1 MFPAGKGIR
10 MSQNSHPA
18 LEIRDLSVE
27 FRASGNRALFKK
39 PATFKAL
46 NGVSLDIQQG
56 EVVGLI
62 GESGSG
68 KTTLG
73 KAIVGL
79 TETSTGS
86 IHVKGQHTDP
96 ARASGRRALA
106 QLVQMVFQ
114 DPYSSL
120 HPRKTIGTT
129 LSEPFLIQGTVSRDK
144 LQSRVQS
151 LLQRVGLSPDH
162 AARYPQHFSGGQRQ
176 RIAIARAIANDPPV
190 IIADEPVSALDVS
203 VQAQILNLLDD
214 LRTEQNMA
222 MLFISHD
229 LSVVRHLCQRV
240 AVMYLG
246 RIVEIGAAK
255 EMTAG
260 PAHPYTT
267 ALLSAAPRVKARNRA
282 QAAPIVLSGD
292 VPSHAAIPSGCP
304 FHTRCW
310 LYEQKGCPARC
321 RTETP
326 RLETLPSGR
335 QSACFFPKEAAAPAR
350 PPAAACS

>member
-1 MFPAGKGIR
+1 MRPTP
-10 MSQNSHPA
+10 SPA
-18 LEIRDLSVE
+18 LEINNLAVE
-27 FRASGNRALFKK
+27 FRASGSRALFEK

-46 NGVSLDIQQG
+46 SDVTLEIRQG
-56 EVVGLI
+56 EVLGLI

-79 TETSTGS
+79 TGTSAGG
-86 IHVKGQHTDP
+86 IQVNGQHIDP
-96 ARASGRRALA
+96 SCSPERLTLARR
-106 QLVQMVFQ
+106 VQMVFQ
-114 DPYSSL
+114 DPYASL
-120 HPRKTIGTT
+120 HPRKTIGRI
-129 LSEPFLIQGTVSRDK
+129 LSEPFRIQQTASGPE
-144 LQSRVQS
+144 LQSRVRA
-151 LLQRVGLSPDH
+151 LLRRVGLSPDH
-162 AARYPQHFSGGQRQ
+162 AARYPQQFSGGQRQ

-214 LRTEQNMA
+214 LRAEQNMA

-229 LSVVRHLCQRV
+229 LSVVRHLCQRI

-246 RIVEIGAAK
+246 RIVEIGPSK
-255 EMTAG
+255 QMTAA

-292 VPSHAAIPSGCP
+292 VPSHAAIPAGCP

-321 RTETP
+321 RTEVP
-326 RLETLPSGR
+326 QLETRAGGR
-335 QSACFFPKEAAAPAR
+335 QSACFFPDEAARPAP
-350 PPAAACS
+350 PPAAAGR

>member
-1 MFPAGKGIR
+1 
-10 MSQNSHPA
+10 MSQSSHPA

-27 FRASGNRALFKK
+27 FRASANRGLFEK

-46 NGVSLDIQQG
+46 SGISLDIRQG
-56 EVVGLI
+56 EVMGLI

-86 IHVKGQHTDP
+86 ICIKGQHVDP
-96 ARASGRRALA
+96 ARAVGRRALA
-106 QLVQMVFQ
+106 RLVQMVFQ
-114 DPYSSL
+114 DPYASL
-120 HPRKTIGTT
+120 HPRKTIGQT
-129 LSEPFLIQGTVSRDK
+129 LSEPFTIQGTASRAD
-144 LQSRVQS
+144 LRSRVRS
-151 LLQRVGLSPDH
+151 LLQRVGLSPEH

-176 RIAIARAIANDPPV
+176 RIAIARSIANEPPV

-214 LRTEQNMA
+214 LRAEQNMA

-229 LSVVRHLCQRV
+229 LSVVRHLCQRI

-246 RIVEIGAAK
+246 RIVEIGPAK
-255 EMTAG
+255 EMAPA

-267 ALLSAAPRVKARNRA
+267 SLLSAAPRVKARNRA

-321 RTETP
+321 RTEMP
-326 RLETLPSGR
+326 RLETLPGGR
-335 QSACFFPKEAAAPAR
+335 QAACFFPEEAATPAR
-350 PPAAACS
+350 SPAAACV